1 MSARALSER
10 EFIRQ
15 FNEALTPEQLAA
27 LLRDPTPEEERALR
41 TYLGPERY
49 RRLYVQAQALGP
61 SRGARPVE
69 GNVVVLP
76 GIMGSELTVADMAQ
90 NQTLVW
96 ASLPRIYAGWLA
108 QLRLDTDGKSPFDS
122 AYTAFASNVMNK
134 YYGELVL
141 RLSRRWKARAFWYDW
156 RRGLNS
162 AAADLEHFLR
172 HEEFEGQPVTLVAH
186 SMGGLVARTLLLK
199 DP

>member
-1 MSARALSER
+1 MNRTSAGHLGRGGAIVSLRSRACAPVGDRFSEKRTPPMPARALSER

-15 FNEALTPEQLAA
+15 FNEAWTPEQLAA
-27 LLRDPTPEEERALR
+27 LLRNPTPEEERALR

-96 ASLPRIYAGWLA
+96 A
-108 QLRLDTDGKSPFDS
+108 
-122 AYTAFASNVMNK
+122 
-134 YYGELVL
+134 
-141 RLSRRWKARAFWYDW
+141 
-156 RRGLNS
+156 
-162 AAADLEHFLR
+162 
-172 HEEFEGQPVTLVAH
+172 
-186 SMGGLVARTLLLK
+186 
-199 DP
+199 